1 MPCSYEVV
9 ATTILALGALSML
22 SHTKIIAW
30 ILNEEGRCSGN
41 SAALNVAC
49 APIKSD
55 GKKKRKDHS
64 NLTCHYCNKKGH
76 IQPDCRKKKWDDSPN
91 KKEERSSRSKAANT
105 HILVLTT
112 ASIEEVN
119 DDLTAALYAADA
131 KSCWMID
138 SRATHHITHCQS
150 NFKDYSLVKGTICL
164 GDKSTV
170 DQIGVGTVV
179 L

>member
-22 SHTKIIAW
+22 SHTEIITW

-41 SAALNVAC
+41 LAALNAAR

-76 IQPDCRKKKWDDSPN
+76 IQPDCRKKKQDDSPN
-91 KKEERSSRSKAANT
+91 KKEERSSGSKARNT
-105 HILVLTT
+105 HILLPTT
-112 ASIEEVN
+112 ASIEERN
-119 DDLTAALYAADA
+119 DDLTPALYAADA
-131 KSCWMID
+131 KPCWMRD
-138 SRATHHITHCQS
+138 SGATPHIAP
-150 NFKDYSLVKGTICL
+150 F
-164 GDKSTV
+164 
-170 DQIGVGTVV
+170 
-179 L
+179 